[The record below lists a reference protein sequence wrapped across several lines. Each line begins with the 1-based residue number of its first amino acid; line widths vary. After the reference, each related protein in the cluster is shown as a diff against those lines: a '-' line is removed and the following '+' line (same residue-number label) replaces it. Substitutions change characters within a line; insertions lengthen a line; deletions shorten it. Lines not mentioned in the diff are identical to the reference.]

1 VKAFCQ
7 QICRNLYRHITGSVL
22 RQKADTRLV
31 CSGLDRTLRAAVCVM
46 TSVLGALALGY
57 RTILIIDAVFVSA
70 DQTHHAAVRLFHSR
84 FGQKLTEGVSRGVQ
98 RQPAFPFSVQT
109 VSTKGVVEMTQHVP
123 PIMREPKGDHNRR
136 LSLGME
142 PEKFA
147 AAAGITVEQLR
158 AYELTGPDQEYD
170 LAVADRI
177 GWALERLEADPPASQ
192 KVIN

>member
-170 LAVADRI
+170 LEVADRV
-177 GWALERLEADPPASQ
+177 GWALERLEADPPSSQ